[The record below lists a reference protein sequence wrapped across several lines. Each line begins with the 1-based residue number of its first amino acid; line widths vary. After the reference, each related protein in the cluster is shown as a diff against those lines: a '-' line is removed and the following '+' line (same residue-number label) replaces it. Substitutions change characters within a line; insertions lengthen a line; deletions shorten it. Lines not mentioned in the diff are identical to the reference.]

1 MGPDMG
7 LTLLDLTETSKTI
20 EIEALSAEVL
30 GYLAANNIEASEVV
44 IACEV
49 NSEISVQDL
58 KTIALSCGL
67 TDSLVCWRRP
77 LRRSMLRKSPQ
88 LADGLLELLGIRMA
102 AQKIVKV
109 IARKPSSKTDFVE
122 VIPTTRSTV
131 LEGAL
136 TEIPS
141 LGSSS
146 FGRVELMELS
156 RSISISWPSSR
167 KPRVFVDVS
176 SIIKND
182 LGTGI
187 QRVIRNLIPEIS
199 SSIPDNYEF
208 AVISAD
214 ENGGPFHY
222 VNVSKGQKSD
232 EITFERTNEI
242 VEFIKSD
249 VFLGLDLNYGV
260 TLSHANYFSTL
271 QRRGVKLVALVY
283 DLLPIQFP
291 RYFPQEVE
299 KLNLHERYL
308 KVLSTFDL
316 AIAISK
322 AVEDDYVEWA
332 EGNSPERFIY
342 QRTGK
347 IPLGSALKKD
357 YSAKTMH
364 GYGKYF
370 LHVGTIEPRK
380 NIQQILD
387 AFEILWS
394 RGSEFN
400 LTLVGKAGWNMDSV
414 IFRIRSHAEFG
425 KKLHWL
431 QNTDD
436 YELSDLYK
444 SAHFLLMASS
454 GEGYGLP
461 ILEAHSFGTRVL
473 ARDIPV
479 FNEVCGEH
487 DLFFGGFNGEDLAKA
502 IDEIPVQQ
510 NKLKFIPT
518 PSWQTSAKGVMKLVF
533 PDN

>member
-1 MGPDMG
+1 MG
-7 LTLLDLTETSKTI
+7 LTLLDLTEASKTV
-20 EIEALSAEVL
+20 EIETLSALIL
-30 GYLAANNIEASEVV
+30 GYLAANSIEASEVV
-44 IACEV
+44 ISCEV

-77 LRRSMLRKSPQ
+77 LRRSIIRKSPQ
-88 LADGLLELLGIRMA
+88 IVDGLLELLRIRMG

-109 IARKPSSKTDFVE
+109 SAGKPSSKIDFVE
-122 VIPTTRSTV
+122 VIPATRNTV

-141 LGSSS
+141 LSSSS
-146 FGRVELMELS
+146 FSRVELMELS
-156 RSISISWPSSR
+156 RSISISWPSAR
-167 KPRVFVDVS
+167 KPRVLVDVS

-232 EITFERTNEI
+232 EITFERTYEI

-249 VFLGLDLNYGV
+249 IFIGLDLNYGV

-291 RYFPQEVE
+291 QYFPKEVE
-299 KLNLHERYL
+299 KLNLHDRYL
-308 KVLSTFDL
+308 KVLSTFDV
-316 AIAISK
+316 AIAISM
-322 AVEDDYVEWA
+322 AVEEDYVEWA
-332 EGNSPERFIY
+332 QGNSPERFIY
-342 QRTGK
+342 QRTGN
-347 IPLGSALKKD
+347 IPLGSGLKKD
-357 YSAKTMH
+357 YSARTVH
-364 GYGKYF
+364 NYGKYF

-380 NIQQILD
+380 NILQILD
-387 AFEILWS
+387 AFEILWQN
-394 RGSEFN
+394 GSVLN
-400 LTLVGKAGWNMDSV
+400 LVLVGKEGWDMGGASA
-414 IFRIRSHAEFG
+414 RIRSHVEIG
-425 KKLHWL
+425 EKLHWL
-431 QNTDD
+431 EEANDSD
-436 YELSDLYK
+436 LSDLYRN
-444 SAHFLLMASS
+444 ADYLIMASS

-461 ILEAHSFGTRVL
+461 IVEAHSFGTRVL
-473 ARDIPV
+473 ARNIPV
-479 FNEVCGEH
+479 FKEVCGPK
-487 DLFFGGFNGEDLAKA
+487 DFFFDGASGQELASA
-502 IDEIPVQQ
+502 IL
-510 NKLKFIPT
+510 KLPRFIKKDGTIEAPT
-518 PSWQTSAKGVMKLVF
+518 WKNSAQALISHLKLY
-533 PDN
+533 